1 MLTTLGI
8 ATLITGDIASKTV
21 NATIN
26 ILSSTL
32 SFMTTNCEDLAIKK
46 YKDEIESIDIHFKLN
61 IIQEWLNTNKGND
74 TYEKHKLYESINSLC
89 QELIHELEK
98 IDVKIKNH
106 TTKWFRGWRSL
117 DLENEI
123 FIIKKK
129 CLILNERLILIT
141 CIQTNTRV

>member
-1 MLTTLGI
+1 MIATIGI

-21 NATIN
+21 NATMN

-61 IIQEWLNTNKGND
+61 IIQEWLNTSSHTNL
-74 TYEKHKLYESINSLC
+74 YEKHKLYESINSLC
-89 QELIHELEK
+89 QELTHELEK
-98 IDVKIKNH
+98 IDIKIKNH
-106 TTKWFRGWRSL
+106 TNKWFRTWRAL

-123 FIIKKK
+123 FVIKKK

-141 CIQTNTRV
+141 CIQSNSK